1 MPVRTHSFLS
11 EYFNRVRLKVI
22 TARQRLRDIPPTVGK
37 RGHSLPHNRRYMA
50 EALPPARRKTL
61 YGLPREVPRADTDRL
76 PLTTQPTAVPA
87 GQHVMFQPE
96 VCHGRGIFI
105 RPLCALIE
113 STPIRFICTTNR
125 RELMFRPMAVKRG
138 QT

>member
-1 MPVRTHSFLS
+1 MPLPTRNFLW
-11 EYFNRVRLKVI
+11 EYFNQDRLKVL
-22 TARQRLRDIPPTVGK
+22 AALQRLRDLPPTVGK
-37 RGHSLPHNRRYMA
+37 PGHSLPLNRRYMA

-61 YGLPREVPRADTDRL
+61 YGLQTEVPRADTDRL
-76 PLTTQPTAVPA
+76 ALTTQPTAVPA
-87 GQHVMFQPE
+87 GQHVMFQPQ

-125 RELMFRPMAVKRG
+125 RELMFRRMAVKRG

>member
-37 RGHSLPHNRRYMA
+37 RGHSLPLNRHSMA
-50 EALPPARRKTL
+50 EALPPARRQTL
-61 YGLPREVPRADTDRL
+61 YGLQQPRADTDRL
-76 PLTTQPTAVPA
+76 SPTTQPTAVPA
-87 GQHVMFQPE
+87 GQHVMFQPQ

-113 STPIRFICTTNR
+113 STPIRFIYTTNR
-125 RELMFRPMAVKRG
+125 RELMFRRMAVKRG